1 MKRLQAF
8 QFKWIPHGQQK
19 QLLSRFVGAYRFV
32 FNQMKREVENP
43 IPTDGMIEID
53 IDIAW
58 FATLSNGQI
67 IEPIHRFKKSQ
78 EALGKAKKRLH
89 KLYHRI
95 ANRRKNFLYQTS
107 SLLSKNHAI
116 VCIEDLTIKN
126 LSQSA
131 TGHVEQHGKKVRV
144 KTGLNCSILDQGWYE
159 CRFSQ
164 SERYAD
170 ARNNRLKRFY

>member
-1 MKRLQAF
+1 M
-8 QFKWIPHGQQK
+8 
-19 QLLSRFVGAYRFV
+19 
-32 FNQMKREVENP
+32 FNQTQREVEKP
-43 IPTDGMIEID
+43 ILTGGMSEID
-53 IDIAW
+53 MDMAR
-58 FATLSNGQI
+58 FATLSNAQV
-67 IEPIHRFKKSQ
+67 IEPIHRFKKQ
-78 EALGKAKKRLH
+78 QAALGKAKKRLH

-144 KTGLNCSILDQGWYE
+144 KTGLNRSILHQDWYE